1 MGGGNCPETP
11 RQRMIGM
18 MYLVLTAMLALNV
31 SKDILNAFIVVDETL
46 IKTNENFERKVE
58 ATYAQFGFAKANQ
71 PEKVGPFY
79 EKALEVKE
87 HTKKII
93 ELFNQAKWEVI
104 AISAKKTPEEV
115 VGWTVRE
122 IKTKDDYSTPT
133 NYFIGASASGE
144 AIGKAKELKEAI
156 IEYRKTLL
164 SYVDE
169 KARPE
174 FDKKIGL
181 DVVGP
186 FYDASGKKEVTWE
199 HNSFYGSIMASSVTL
214 LNKTIGE
221 IRNAEF
227 DILSYLMIAITDGD
241 FTFDNISAKVI
252 PNSRIVFT
260 GTNFEADII
269 VAAFDSKT
277 QPEVYYKLGI
287 DEPTL
292 DMIPSM
298 EKKLG
303 DSGMVK
309 LSLPAAGI
317 GEQKFAGF
325 IKMKKPDGEDVY
337 YPFKQTYSVAKSTAT
352 VAAEKMNVFYAGI
365 DNPVSASAPVP
376 PDKIRVGGA
385 GLTFRGSG
393 GRYNVTPPTSMIGKT
408 VNVTVSADIDGKSQS
423 FGGTPFRIMQVPEP
437 RIAIGNI
444 RGGRR
449 SKAEIVNNPIV
460 VPKDQ
465 SFAFDLQWRVT
476 GFSMTVGSGRNA
488 KTATTGGNRFSGE
501 MQGYIN
507 AAEPGSPLIVYDVKV
522 TPSVD
527 GRPVNISVNSDNL
540 GVSVRLR

>member
-1 MGGGNCPETP
+1 
-11 RQRMIGM
+11 

-87 HTKKII
+87 HTKKIV

-104 AISAKKTPEEV
+104 AISAKTTPDQV

-144 AIGKAKELKEAI
+144 AVGMAKNLKEAI
-156 IEYRKTLL
+156 IEYRKALL

-169 KARPE
+169 DERKS
-174 FDKKIGL
+174 FDEKIGL

-186 FYDASGKKEVTWE
+186 FYDASGKEVSWE
-199 HNSFYGSIMASSVTL
+199 HNAFYGSIMASSVTL

-227 DILSYLMIAITDGD
+227 DILSYLMRAITAGD
-241 FTFDNISAKVI
+241 FTFDNVSAKVI

-269 VAAFDSKT
+269 VAAFDSRT
-277 QPEVYYKLGI
+277 QPEVYYKMGI
-287 DEPTL
+287 DEPTQ

-298 EKKLG
+298 EKIMG

-309 LSLPAAGI
+309 LSLPASGL

-325 IKMKKPDGEDVY
+325 IKMKNPAGEDVF
-337 YPFKQTYSVAKSTAT
+337 YPFKQTYSVAKSSAT

-376 PDKIRVGGA
+376 PDKIRVGGG
-385 GLTFRGSG
+385 GLAFRGSAG
-393 GRYNVTPPTSMIGKT
+393 KYTVTPPTSMIGQT
-408 VNVTVSADIDGKSQS
+408 VNVTVSADVDGKSQS
-423 FGGTPFRIMQVPEP
+423 FGGTPFRVMAVPEP

-460 VPKDQ
+460 VPKDP

-488 KTATTGGNRFSGE
+488 KTSTTGGNRFSGE
-501 MQGYIN
+501 MQGHIN
-507 AAEPGSPLIVYDVKV
+507 AAEPGSTLVVHDVKV
-522 TPSVD
+522 SPSVD
-527 GRPVNISVNSDNL
+527 GRQVNINVNSDNL

>member
-1 MGGGNCPETP
+1 MSGGNCPETP

-31 SKDILNAFIVVDETL
+31 SKDILDAFIVVDETL

-58 ATYAQFGFAKANQ
+58 GTYAQFGFANANE

-79 EKALEVKE
+79 KKALEVKE
-87 HTKKII
+87 HTTKII

-104 AISAKKTPEEV
+104 SIAEKKTIEEV
-115 VGWTVRE
+115 TGFTVRE
-122 IKTKDDYSTPT
+122 ILNKDDYSTPT
-133 NYFIGASASGE
+133 NYFIGASASDE
-144 AIGKAKELKEAI
+144 VVGKAKELKDAI

-164 SYVDE
+164 SLVEE
-169 KARPE
+169 KEREE

-186 FYDASGKKEVTWE
+186 FYDAGGKEVTWE

-227 DILSYLMIAITDGD
+227 DILSYLMRAITAGD
-241 FTFDNISAKVI
+241 FTFDRIEAKVI

-260 GTNFEADII
+260 GTEFEADII
-269 VAAFDSKT
+269 VAAVDSRT
-277 QPEVYYKLGI
+277 QPEVYFKMGI
-287 DEPTL
+287 EEPTQ

-298 EKKLG
+298 TKVEG

-309 LSLPAAGI
+309 LRIPATGI

-325 IKMKKPDGEDVY
+325 IKLKNPDGEDVY
-337 YPFKQTYSVAKSTAT
+337 YPFNESYSVAKSSAT
-352 VAAEKMNVFYAGI
+352 VAADKMNVFYAGI

-376 PDKIRVGGA
+376 PEKIRISGG
-385 GLTFRGSG
+385 GLSFRGSG
-393 GRYNVTPPTSMIGKT
+393 GRYTVNPPTSMIGKK
-408 VNVTVSADIDGKSQS
+408 VNVTISAEVDGKSRS
-423 FGGTPFRIMQVPEP
+423 FGGTEFRILTIPEP
-437 RIAIGNI
+437 KIAIGNI

-449 SKAEIVNNPIV
+449 SKAEIINSPIV
-460 VPKDQ
+460 VPKDE
-465 SFAFDLQWRVT
+465 SFVYDLNWRVN

-488 KTATTGGNRFSGE
+488 RTATTGGNRFSGE

-507 AAEPGSPLIVYDVKV
+507 GAEPGSPLIVYDVKV

-527 GRPVNISVNSDNL
+527 GKPININVNSDNL

>member
-11 RQRMIGM
+11 RQKMIGM

-71 PEKVGPFY
+71 PEKVGPYY
-79 EKALEVKE
+79 EKALEVRE
-87 HTKKII
+87 HTKKIV

-104 AISAKKTPEEV
+104 AISAKTTPDQV

-164 SYVDE
+164 NYVDE
-169 KARPE
+169 KERAD

-186 FYDASGKKEVTWE
+186 FYDASGKEVSWE
-199 HNSFYGSIMASSVTL
+199 HNAFYGSIMASSVTL

-221 IRNAEF
+221 IKNAEF
-227 DILSYLMIAITDGD
+227 DILSYLMRAITDGD
-241 FTFDNISAKVI
+241 FSFDNVSAKVI

-260 GTNFEADII
+260 GTDFEADII
-269 VAAFDSKT
+269 VAAFDSRT
-277 QPEVYYKLGI
+277 QPEVFYKMGI
-287 DEPTL
+287 DKATE

-298 EKKLG
+298 TKLTG
-303 DSGMVK
+303 DSGRVK
-309 LSLPAAGI
+309 LKLPASGI

-325 IKMKKPDGEDVY
+325 IKLKSPNGEDKY
-337 YPFKQTYSVAKSTAT
+337 YEFNETYSVAKSTAT

-376 PDKIRVGGA
+376 PDKIRVGGG
-385 GLTFRGSG
+385 GLAFRGSAG
-393 GRYNVTPPTSMIGKT
+393 KYTVTPPTSMIGQT
-408 VNVTVSADIDGKSQS
+408 VNVTVSADVDGKNQS

-460 VPKDQ
+460 VPKDP
-465 SFAFDLQWRVT
+465 SFAFDLNWRVT

-488 KTATTGGNRFSGE
+488 KTSTTSGNRFSGE
-501 MQGYIN
+501 MQGHIN
-507 AAEPGSPLIVYDVKV
+507 AAEPGSTLVVHDVRV
-522 TPSVD
+522 SPSVD
-527 GRPVNISVNSDNL
+527 GKQVNINVNSDNL